1 MNGIEAGR
9 CRQLDIR
16 RMGRKSGGAGG
27 AEDPSARRSLEEV
40 HGRGL
45 ENSPAVPPIVP
56 PKDI

>member
-1 MNGIEAGR
+1 MRGGGDMNGIEAGG

-16 RMGRKSGGAGG
+16 RM
-27 AEDPSARRSLEEV
+27 RRSLEEV